1 MRISRAAAPFTL
13 GAGAVVF
20 LLALAGGAVPLAGG
34 FWHAVTHPGS
44 GRDILFDIRLPRVL
58 LGGAVGALLATA
70 GAGLQG
76 LFRNPL
82 ADPYLLGVSGGAALG
97 SVLGFLLG
105 VAQPPAAVAGA
116 VLSLGAVLFLAR
128 GDGRGGAPAAT
139 LMVLAGAALHAFTSS
154 ILAFVLSQT
163 RRQEGLGILFWL
175 LGSLEAPS
183 YGRLVP
189 LLALTAMVLGAL
201 FALAPTLNL
210 LSLGDDPAR
219 ALGLDPSK
227 VRWGFLLLTAA
238 ATGLAVTLN
247 GVIPFVGLV
256 VPHAARLLAGFDN
269 RRVLPL
275 SAFLGAVLV
284 VGADLAGR
292 TVRAPEEIPVGVVTA
307 LVGAP
312 FFLILLRRERNK
324 LG

>member
-1 MRISRAAAPFTL
+1 MKWARAAGPLTL
-13 GAGAVVF
+13 SAGAVVF
-20 LLALAGGAVPLAGG
+20 VLALAGGAVPLVGG
-34 FWHAVTHPGS
+34 FWHAATHPGP

-97 SVLGFLLG
+97 SVVGFLLG
-105 VAQPPAAVAGA
+105 VAQPPAAVTGA
-116 VLSLGAVLFLAR
+116 VLSLGAVLLLAR

-154 ILAFVLSQT
+154 VLAFILSQT

-175 LGSLEAPS
+175 LGSLDAPS

-189 LLALTAMVLGAL
+189 LLALTAVVLGAL
-201 FALAPTLNL
+201 FLLAPTLNL

-219 ALGLDPSK
+219 SLGLDPTK
-227 VRWGFLLLTAA
+227 VRWGFLFLTAA

-256 VPHAARLLAGFDN
+256 VPHAARLLVGFDN

-292 TVRAPEEIPVGVVTA
+292 TLRAPEEIPVGVVTA

>member
-1 MRISRAAAPFTL
+1 MKISRAMAPL
-13 GAGAVVF
+13 VLLSGAVVF
-20 LLALAGGAVPLAGG
+20 VLALAGGAVPLEGG
-34 FWHAVTHPGS
+34 FWHALRHAGP
-44 GRDILFDIRLPRVL
+44 GRDILVDIRLPRVL

-97 SVLGFLLG
+97 SVIGFLLG
-105 VAQPPAAVAGA
+105 VAQPPAAVTGA
-116 VLSLGAVLFLAR
+116 VLSLGAVLLLAR

-154 ILAFVLSQT
+154 ILAFILSQT

-183 YGRLVP
+183 YARLLP
-189 LLALTAMVLGAL
+189 LLAMAATVLGAL

-219 ALGLDPSK
+219 SLGLDPTR

-247 GVIPFVGLV
+247 GVVPFVGLV
-256 VPHAARLLAGFDN
+256 VPHAARLLAGFDH
-269 RRVLPL
+269 RRALPL

-284 VGADLAGR
+284 VAADGVGR

-312 FFLILLRRERNK
+312 FFLVLLRRERNK